1 MTYDI
6 ARIQSPA
13 QELTYAVSEDKKNPK
28 IMKAESLSSK
38 IRKKK
43 RMPLLPLLFNI
54 ILEVLN
60 CAVTQE
66 IEIKVISVRKKKLKL
81 FLFTDD
87 MILHTENAKDSI
99 R

>member
-6 ARIQSPA
+6 ARIQSLA
-13 QELTYAVSEDKKNPK
+13 QELPYAVSDKKNPK

-54 ILEVLN
+54 VLEVLN